1 MGLNMTEFEFTSLNE
16 RCRGRIDRFGDESA
30 PVVVMATGGSN
41 GGSLSDTWKRFPVFL
56 RAAGLTSIVFDFAGQ
71 GTSDG
76 DRRVLTL
83 RKGVQNLL
91 DALRTVTSW
100 PWVNPTRVALLGSSY
115 GGNVVLDYLASK
127 PEIPVCGASLKSP
140 CIDLRESYLQELG
153 EEGMRLW
160 AEAGYSETAGLSWQV
175 IEEADQSDLRERLPQ
190 IAVPLL
196 ITHGVADESVPITQ
210 SRMVRDKVP
219 GVVDL
224 LEMNGANHHYSSGD
238 DWERMAIV
246 HAAWLARLFRRLDE
260 NAGDSNR

>member
-1 MGLNMTEFEFTSLNE
+1 MEQFEFISLNE
-16 RCRGRIDRFGDESA
+16 RCRGRIDRVAGDRV
-30 PVVVMATGGSN
+30 PVVLMATGGSN
-41 GGSLSDTWKRFPVFL
+41 RGSLSDTWTRFPVFL

-83 RKGVQNLL
+83 RKGVKNLL

-100 PWVNPTRVALLGSSY
+100 SWVNPKRVALLGSSY
-115 GGNVVLDYLASK
+115 GGNVVLDYLAAE
-127 PEIPVCGASLKSP
+127 PEVPVCGASLKSP

-153 EEGMRLW
+153 AEGMRAW
-160 AEAGYSETAGLSWQV
+160 EETGYSEAAGLSWRV
-175 IEEADQSDLRERLPQ
+175 IEEADKSDLRERLHR

-196 ITHGVADESVPITQ
+196 ITHGVPDESVPIAQ
-210 SRMVRDKVP
+210 SRTVRDNVP

-238 DWERMAIV
+238 DWERMATV
-246 HAAWLARLFRRLDE
+246 HAAWLAQLFRKE
-260 NAGDSNR
+260 SEGDKQ